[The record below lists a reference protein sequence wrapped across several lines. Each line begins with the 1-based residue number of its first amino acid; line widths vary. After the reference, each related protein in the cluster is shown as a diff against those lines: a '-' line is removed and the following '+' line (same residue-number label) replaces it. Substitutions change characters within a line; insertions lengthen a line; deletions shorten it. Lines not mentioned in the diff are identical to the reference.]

1 MEAPSLEITYPENR
15 AIDQKL
21 GLTELDLSK
30 VIPERKPKLSL
41 TKGKWSPAAIVTG
54 IVVGGIGLMATGWLV
69 FRSFS
74 NSKPATG

>member
-1 MEAPSLEITYPENR
+1 
-15 AIDQKL
+15 
-21 GLTELDLSK
+21 
-30 VIPERKPKLSL
+30 
-41 TKGKWSPAAIVTG
+41 VTG